1 MKKIFHDVV
10 YRSIVEKSSDGVVI
24 INRNGDIISWN
35 MAAEKIFGYT
45 QSEVLGHYVHDI
57 LPATHLREK
66 AHKAFCKFKQ
76 TGSGPL
82 IGKQL
87 QVEGLKKNGDIVHVL
102 FSPNVI
108 EVKGELFVFA
118 FIRDI
123 SNIMSLQDKLARLA
137 TTDELTNILNR
148 RAFFQLAEP
157 AFAMSKRHEEPF
169 SLLMIDIDFFKR
181 INDQYG
187 HLTGDIALKTCTQNI
202 SRMIRQEDI
211 FGRIGGEE
219 FCLAMVKTR
228 QEVALQLAER
238 IRHETENLT
247 IKTPEAQFKLTVSI
261 GVATLLPEDHSLLV
275 LQGRS
280 DKALYQAK
288 DTGRNRVVCV

>member
-1 MKKIFHDVV
+1 MKKIFHDIV
-10 YRSIVEKSSDGVVI
+10 YRSIVEKSTDGVVI
-24 INRNGDIISWN
+24 INRSGDIISWN
-35 MAAEKIFGYT
+35 KAAQKIFGYT
-45 QSEVLGHYVHDI
+45 SSEAIGRYVHDI
-57 LPATHLREK
+57 LPAPHLREK
-66 AHKAFCKFKQ
+66 AHQEFVKFKE
-76 TGSGPL
+76 TGKGPL

-87 QVEGLKKNGDIVHVL
+87 QVEGLKKNGDIIHVL

-123 SNIMSLQDKLARLA
+123 SEIISLQDKLEHLA

-148 RAFFQLAEP
+148 RAFFQQAEP
-157 AFAMSKRHEEPF
+157 AFSMSRRHHEAF
-169 SLLMIDIDFFKR
+169 SMLMIDIDFFKR

-187 HLTGDIALKTCTQNI
+187 HQTGDIALMSTTKNI
-202 SRMIRQEDI
+202 SNMIRQEDI

-228 QEVALQLAER
+228 QEVALKLAQR
-238 IRHETENLT
+238 IRKETENLT
-247 IKTPEAQFKLTVSI
+247 INTGDLHLKLTVSI
-261 GVATLLPEDHSLLV
+261 GVATMLAEDESLLV
-275 LQGRS
+275 LQGRC

-288 DTGRNRVVCV
+288 NTGRNRVAC